1 MQMVKTI
8 ESINRLRKSGL
19 PYISILA
26 DPATGGAIAS
36 YAALGDIVIAE
47 PGRLVILRAP
57 GS

>member
-8 ESINRLRKSGL
+8 EAVERLKKTGL

-36 YAALGDIVIAE
+36 YAAWAILQLQSR
-47 PGRLVILRAP
+47 GRLLYSPAP
-57 GS
+57 G